1 MKGIGKISVNTHSSV
16 VEIAAPFVRKAIA
29 IFALMALGACSTNPQ
44 PKPIIVTPPEPT
56 QKTVENIPVLPP
68 LPPVIVTPPEPIKPI
83 SDTKP
88 ALGEIV
94 FAAADFSSLPNWQE
108 TDLSAAR
115 LAFIKSCGLIS
126 NRKQDDFLSIKAQY
140 AGKNGNWHNVCT
152 LAQDQNLKDADFW
165 LNNFNVWSINTQEK
179 PQTKLTSYFE
189 PVIRGSFTKD
199 AFNSE
204 PLYEQP
210 TDLLTIELGD
220 FDSSLTPKT
229 IVGRIVGKEFV
240 PYLSRA
246 QINETNAK
254 PLVYTNMGD
263 ALSVQVQGSAR
274 IIIDNKEYRL
284 SYTATNGHPFKSNAR
299 ELINRGVFQPNE
311 ASADNLKKWFA
322 TADPKTAR
330 DVLNANPRTVFFKLS
345 PLSNANEGP
354 KGSQGVPLVA
364 GGSLAIDPSFHPFG
378 IPIFLNA
385 YSAKISAAHQNL
397 TRLVITQDTGGAIKG
412 PIRGDLFW
420 GTGEDAGIAA
430 GRINHEVS
438 FWVLLPKSIDPTLAN
453 PKPKALK

>member
-1 MKGIGKISVNTHSSV
+1 MIKQLSIGVCCL
-16 VEIAAPFVRKAIA
+16 AF
-29 IFALMALGACSTNPQ
+29 LGACSTVPE
-44 PKPIIVTPPEPT
+44 PKPIIAVPPDSKPKAT
-56 QKTVENIPVLPP
+56 ENIPVFPP
-68 LPPVIVTPPEPIKPI
+68 LPVVIEPKPEPIKPLT
-83 SDTKP
+83 DTKP
-88 ALGEIV
+88 ALGELV
-94 FAAADFSSLPNWQE
+94 FSASDFNSLPNWQS

-115 LAFIKSCGLIS
+115 AAFIKSCGLILKR
-126 NRKQDDFLSIKAQY
+126 NRDDFLSSKAQY
-140 AGKNGNWHNVCT
+140 AGKNGHWQAACN
-152 LAQDQNLKDADFW
+152 LANDNSLSDNDFW
-165 LNNFNVWSINTQEK
+165 QNNFSVWSINTQEK

-189 PVIRGSFTKD
+189 PVVRGSFTKD
-199 AFNSE
+199 AINNE
-204 PLYEQP
+204 PLFEQP
-210 TDLLTIELGD
+210 ADLLTIELGD
-220 FDSSLTPKT
+220 FDPSLAPKT
-229 IVGRIVGKEFV
+229 IVGRIVGKSFV

-299 ELINRGVFQPNE
+299 ELINRGIFQPNE

-322 TADPKTAR
+322 TADAKTAR

-345 PLSNANEGP
+345 PLSDANEGP
-354 KGSQGVPLVA
+354 RGSQGVPLVA

-378 IPIFLNA
+378 VPIFLNA

-420 GTGEDAGIAA
+420 GTGEDAGISA
-430 GRINHEVS
+430 GRINHEVT

-453 PKPKALK
+453 PKLKAAK

>member
-1 MKGIGKISVNTHSSV
+1 MKKIIIG
-16 VEIAAPFVRKAIA
+16 FVGLS
-29 IFALMALGACSTNPQ
+29 LMVGCATKPT
-44 PKPIIVTPPEPT
+44 PPPIIAEPPH
-56 QKTVENIPVLPP
+56 KDKVVDNIPVLPP
-68 LPPVIVTPPEPIKPI
+68 LPPPIIPPKEEPPKPI
-83 SDTKP
+83 TDVKP

-94 FAAADFSSLPNWQE
+94 FSTAGFADLPNWNQ

-115 LAFIKSCGLIS
+115 RAFIKSCGLIKS
-126 NRKQDDFLSIKAQY
+126 RKADDFLSPKAQY
-140 AGKNGNWHNVCT
+140 AGKNGHWVNACNAA
-152 LAQDQNLKDADFW
+152 LDGNLSDNDFW
-165 LNNFNVWSINTQEK
+165 QNNFNVWAMTTQEK

-189 PVIRGSFTKD
+189 PIVTGSFTKD
-199 AFNSE
+199 AINNE

-210 TDLLTIELGD
+210 ADLLTIELGD
-220 FDSSLTPKT
+220 FDPSLAPKT
-229 IVGRIVGKEFV
+229 IVGRIIGQEFV

-299 ELINRGVFQPNE
+299 ELINRGIFQPNE

-345 PLSNANEGP
+345 ALNDPSEGP

-378 IPIFLNA
+378 VPIFLNA
-385 YSAKISAAHQNL
+385 FSAKISAAHQNL

-430 GRINHEVS
+430 GRINHEVT
-438 FWVLLPKSIDPTLAN
+438 FWVLLPRAIDPTLAK
-453 PKPKALK
+453 PKPKAAK